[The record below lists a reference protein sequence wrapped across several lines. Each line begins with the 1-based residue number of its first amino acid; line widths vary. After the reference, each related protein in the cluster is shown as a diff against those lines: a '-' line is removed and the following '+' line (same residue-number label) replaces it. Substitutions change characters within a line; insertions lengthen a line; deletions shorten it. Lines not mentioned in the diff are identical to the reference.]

1 MDEGTNKTLLEMKHD
16 PFEGIRLRVFG
27 KESKNRPAVAF
38 LIILVVAYLP
48 VLLLSFFDRTLYRLN
63 GISFLGDYGVQ
74 FRFLIAVPLLI
85 FSRPIINVATS
96 VTCQHIRDVL
106 LNEDDAKNTFLP
118 ALEKVRSI
126 NEAPVSRF
134 IMLIIVVAMT
144 VLIYYFSTHSAS
156 LISVAGWHGR
166 TLGGEL
172 VVSKAYLWY
181 TLVSMSIFRFILLR
195 WFWSYC
201 CWVWLLLKVSKCELK
216 LTPHHS
222 DKACGLNLLVFP
234 QSRFNLFFVA
244 LAITSVGVHINDIYY
259 LHAELDSIKIQV
271 AILLAI
277 SFIMLLGPYL
287 FFSGKLFKAKRD
299 VHVSQAKKSH
309 QLSEDYDRV
318 WIQTNVTGINDE
330 DKPDPSVMIDYNSTY
345 EISEKIRPFAFSL
358 QDVIQLAV
366 PILLAHLPI
375 LLTKMSVKELLQIV
389 LRLVV

>member
-1 MDEGTNKTLLEMKHD
+1 MRHD
-16 PFEGIRLRVFG
+16 PFEGVRMRVLG
-27 KESKNRPAVAF
+27 KNSKTRPVAAF

-48 VLLLSFFDRTLYRLN
+48 VLLLSFLDGTWHRIA

-96 VTCQHIRDVL
+96 VTCVHIHDVL
-106 LNEDDAKNTFLP
+106 LEKDDREKIFLS
-118 ALEKVRSI
+118 ALEKIRNI
-126 NEAPVSRF
+126 NDAPVSRF
-134 IMLIIVVAMT
+134 IMFIIVIAIT
-144 VLIYYFSTHSAS
+144 VLVYYFSTHSAA
-156 LISVAGWHGR
+156 LLSVAGWHGK
-166 TLGGEL
+166 TVAGEL
-172 VVSKAYLWY
+172 IVSKAYLWY

-195 WFWSYC
+195 WLWSYC
-201 CWVWLLLKVSKCELK
+201 CWVWLLLKVSKCRLK

-244 LAITSVGVHINDIYY
+244 LSITSVGIHINNIYY
-259 LHAELDSIKIQV
+259 LHAAIDPIKIQV

-287 FFSGKLFKAKRD
+287 FFSSKLFKAKRD

-318 WIQTNVTGINDE
+318 WIQTSVTGLNDE

-345 EISEKIRPFAFSL
+345 EISEKIRPFAFNL

-366 PILLAHLPI
+366 PIVLAHLPI
-375 LLTKMSVKELLQIV
+375 LLTRMSVKELLQIV